1 MPYNLKIVLIEPQIP
16 VNTGA
21 IGRLCLATQSTLH
34 LVKPM
39 GFQITDTKLKR
50 AGLDYWQHL
59 QVVLHENSNSF
70 FDSLPEKAPI
80 VFFSTKARNIY
91 YQHRFKEGSYLIFG
105 NETNGIS
112 ENILKDHPDRMFR
125 IPHYDTRVR
134 SLNLANVASI
144 ITYEAIRQLGP

>member
-1 MPYNLKIVLIEPQIP
+1 MPHNLKIVLIEPQIP

-91 YQHRFKEGSYLIFG
+91 YQHQFKEGSYLIFG
-105 NETNGIS
+105 NETYGIS